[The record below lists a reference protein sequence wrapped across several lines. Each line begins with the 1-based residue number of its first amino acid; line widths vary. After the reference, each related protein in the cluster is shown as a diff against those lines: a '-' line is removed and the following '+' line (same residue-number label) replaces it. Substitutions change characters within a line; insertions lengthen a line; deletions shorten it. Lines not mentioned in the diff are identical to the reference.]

1 MEKRSP
7 EISSK
12 KFDSSDVTH
21 VVYSLFFFLILSFPI
36 LTLFFSATNNDEMCN
51 FYLMY
56 YVENDEPLN
65 MKYCFSQGPP
75 NYYWR
80 NPDVGLNNIP
90 HKEASTL

>member
-1 MEKRSP
+1 MFIIIAIYR
-7 EISSK
+7 
-12 KFDSSDVTH
+12 
-21 VVYSLFFFLILSFPI
+21 
-36 LTLFFSATNNDEMCN
+36 ATNEDEMCN

-75 NYYWR
+75 NYYWS

-90 HKEASTL
+90 KVEASTL